1 MRGRNS
7 GEVQA
12 GIIRRWVLWPKA
24 VSAIS
29 RTPTAAHTA
38 AAGKRLPTFVHQP
51 NRDSRCIFRLL
62 RGRLRLA
69 RFSVSAN
76 PRTGRVAEASAAL
89 QDFRPSSHTPLRRT
103 IRSRER
109 KRAAMAVATKYLA
122 CHWRFISVACSRTPS
137 RQANQS
143 RGR

>member
-1 MRGRNS
+1 MRGANS

-12 GIIRRWVLWPKA
+12 GIIRRWVLWPMA
-24 VSAIS
+24 ACAIS
-29 RTPTAAHTA
+29 RTPAAHTA
-38 AAGKRLPTFVHQP
+38 AAGKRLPTFIHQP
-51 NRDSRCIFRLL
+51 DRDFRCIFRLL

-76 PRTGRVAEASAAL
+76 PGTGRVAEASAAL
-89 QDFRPSSHTPLRRT
+89 QDYRLSSRTPLRRA